1 MVQEKVRQL
10 ESLLGSRFDLEY
22 RKAMYGYSGDYIAAS
37 VIEAGRNKAMRM
49 TRNWAAGCGL
59 DEGVVNAWTLK
70 EMPAYF
76 EAASYTYGLL
86 RDNLQVLS
94 VPDTIGQKDMEQNA
108 GKEVTM
114 DDILGGAEM
123 SNNQYGA
130 WQDMSA
136 HVMQELSQRTGWKGT
151 SRPLDFT
158 YFSGY
163 RFEDDGES
171 VAFRHDGELL
181 CSFSPTG
188 DGGFDCNI
196 ESPELEGLSLMDLT
210 NYIKISCLS
219 DDNVALAR
227 DEMHGGYEVIY
238 GMEFNGVVAFGVDE
252 QDMNL
257 RRKLTGLYDNV
268 RFTTIASLGEALDTY
283 IDRIAKPGAEK
294 PMPQIRI
301 YFYNGEE
308 VQNERTLDV
317 FGKRPF
323 DMIEADRRLISEV
336 RDRAMK
342 VRDQFEKTLGIPEG
356 MRFQFER
363 ALVPSLSYRDDALFL
378 TTDCGKDTFTFIQA
392 SGGELTL
399 NRKYNPEM
407 PGSSKV
413 RTFSSINEAVN
424 YVRDIIS
431 HPLNAEQAAKEW
443 KHFSEEQSQKT
454 AETQRNSTGMKIK

>member
-1 MVQEKVRQL
+1 MVQEKVHQL

-22 RKAMYGYSGDYIAAS
+22 RKAMYGYSGGYVAMS
-37 VIEAGRNKAMRM
+37 VIEAGRDRAMRM

-94 VPDTIGQKDMEQNA
+94 VPDPIGQKDMEHNVGA
-108 GKEVTM
+108 EVTM
-114 DDILGGAEM
+114 DGILGGAEM

-130 WQDMSA
+130 WRHMSDQ
-136 HVMQELSQRTGWKGT
+136 VMRELSQRTGWKGT

-171 VAFRHDGELL
+171 VVFRHDGELL
-181 CSFSPTG
+181 CSVSPTG
-188 DGGFDCNI
+188 DGGFDLNI
-196 ESPELEGLSLMDLT
+196 ESPELHGLSIMDLT
-210 NYIKISCLS
+210 NYMKDRCLS
-219 DDNVALAR
+219 PENIALAR
-227 DEMHGGYEVIY
+227 EEMHGGYEVIY

-268 RFTTIASLGEALDTY
+268 RFTTAASLGEALDKY
-283 IDRIAKPGAEK
+283 IDRVAKPGAEK

-301 YFYNGEE
+301 YFYDGEE
-308 VQNERTLDV
+308 VRNERTLDV

-323 DMIEADRRLISEV
+323 DIIEADRKLIGVV
-336 RDRAMK
+336 RDRAME
-342 VRDQFEKTLGIPEG
+342 VRGQFEKSLGIPEG
-356 MRFQFER
+356 TRFQFER

-378 TTDCGKDTFTFIQA
+378 TTGCGKDTFTFIQA

-399 NRKYNPEM
+399 NRRYNPEM
-407 PGSSKV
+407 PGSGKV

-431 HPLNAEQAAKEW
+431 HPLNVEQAAKEW